1 MRRRAPITLWLH
13 VAGDVWKLVL
23 LTTVV
28 LATVIAFA
36 LMIKPL
42 ADGKLGPQ
50 TAVKFMFIAF
60 VPALQYVLPFAA
72 CFGSTLAY
80 HRLASDNELA
90 ACHAGGISHRSLLVP
105 ALASGVLLAGGLLLL
120 SSFAIPRYFRSMAEL
135 ISADATQIFIKAI
148 EKGEA
153 ISPQDDRSLLLFAD
167 KVVAQGPDPDSGA
180 YERLY
185 LQGLLVVR
193 RDENWNVKAQGSAR
207 EAAVWLRRAS
217 DENTGKPVT
226 QVILKPKEFVG
237 SLPGSRTAGQDAVT
251 VLTFANAFSTNVK
264 FFNALELL
272 DLRGK
277 PHLLESV
284 DKPRRALA
292 VRLSELEMIDAV
304 REALRETGKAEFVD
318 PFGAR
323 VVLKAAYLRA
333 TANDGRR
340 NARVWRIEPPAKG
353 APVVVERTLND
364 GKIQR
369 QSAASAYLR
378 LPNTVDPAR
387 PATTSTIQLLDV
399 AAENLPTGPE
409 IGDDSPVDAP
419 DLDAPLRA
427 EAKERPVADI
437 RYSVDTLTPLLSRSG
452 DELIELARKR
462 VAARKAD
469 GDVLDPPAQSL
480 RREIDDVL
488 REILS
493 KEHERYA
500 GAAAC
505 LVMIVLGS
513 LMAMRLRDALPLSVY
528 LWAFFPALGTMVTIS
543 GGQQLTHGQGVIG
556 LPVLWAGVGGLAVF
570 GAVEFMKLR
579 RH

>member
-13 VAGDVWKLVL
+13 IAGDVWKLVL

-80 HRLASDNELA
+80 HRLAADNELT
-90 ACHAGGISHRSLLVP
+90 ACHAGGISHRSLLIP
-105 ALASGVLLAGGLLLL
+105 AAVSGALLAIILLAL

-135 ISADATQIFIKAI
+135 ISQNASQLIISSI
-148 EKGEA
+148 ERGDA
-153 ISPQDDRSLLLFAD
+153 ISLPNDPGTILFAD
-167 KVVAQGPDPDSGA
+167 KVISQGPDPESNA

-185 LQGLLVVR
+185 LQGLMVIRL
-193 RDENWNVKAQGSAR
+193 DKEGNVKAQGSAR
-207 EAAVWLRRAS
+207 EAAVWLRRVAGDADS
-217 DENTGKPVT
+217 KPST

-237 SLPGSRTAGQDAVT
+237 TLPGSRTAGQDAIT
-251 VLTFANAFSTNVK
+251 TFTIPNAFADNVK
-264 FFNALELL
+264 FFNAVELQEV
-272 DLRGK
+272 REK
-277 PHLLESV
+277 PERIDSV

-292 VRLSELEMIDAV
+292 VKLSELEMVDAV
-304 REALRETGKAEFVD
+304 REALRTTGKADFID

-323 VVLKAAYLRA
+323 VVLRAASLRA
-333 TANDGRR
+333 TATDGRR
-340 NARVWRIEPPAKG
+340 NANVWRIE
-353 APVVVERTLND
+353 APSRGSPIIVEKLLTD

-378 LPNTVDPAR
+378 LPTTVDPQR
-387 PATTSTIQLLDV
+387 PATSATIQLLDV
-399 AAENLPTGPE
+399 SAENLPAGTDL
-409 IGDDSPVDAP
+409 DDAPVDAP
-419 DLDAPLRA
+419 DLDSPLRA
-427 EAKERPVADI
+427 EAKERPVADV
-437 RYSVDTLTPLLSRSG
+437 RFTTDTLTPLLNKPG
-452 DELIELARKR
+452 AELIDLANKR
-462 VAARKAD
+462 ISVRKAD
-469 GDVLDPPAQSL
+469 ADVVGPAAHQL
-480 RREIDDVL
+480 QNETGDVL

-500 GAAAC
+500 GAVAC

-513 LMAMRLRDALPLSVY
+513 LMAMRLRDAMPLSVY
-528 LWAFFPALGTMVTIS
+528 LWAFFPALATMIAIS
-543 GGQQLTHGQGVIG
+543 GGQQLTHGQGALG
-556 LPVLWAGVGGLAVF
+556 LPVLWSGVVALSIF
-570 GAVEFMKLR
+570 GVLEFIKLR
-579 RH
+579 KH